1 MLKVKKLIRQ
11 IVIYLRSDFQQFVS
25 DGRQYY
31 LWQIRWIRS
40 HLIYLY
46 VFLLLIIVGFALG
59 TNVRNEI
66 AAFHGAY
73 QDAIFNIGHWY
84 GSGRPTLIAFAL
96 LYLFGL
102 FINSQ
107 RIRLSGLLV
116 GESYILSGILTNVT
130 KSLFGRWRPYT
141 EHGSMF
147 FTPLTAGPND
157 QLSFPSGHVTVA
169 FALSSV
175 LAGYH
180 KNIIWK
186 SFWYTLA
193 AITAVSR
200 IYHDQHW
207 LSDVLLSIIYGTV
220 TGVWLTRHMIRKQS
234 GEVNAF

>member
-1 MLKVKKLIRQ
+1 MM
-11 IVIYLRSDFQQFVS
+11 
-25 DGRQYY
+25 
-31 LWQIRWIRS
+31 
-40 HLIYLY
+40 
-46 VFLLLIIVGFALG
+46 IIAGVAVD

-66 AAFHGAY
+66 AALHGAY
-73 QDAIFNIGHWY
+73 QDAIFNIGRWY
-84 GSGRPTLIAFAL
+84 GSGRPTLIAFAS
-96 LYLFGL
+96 LYLFGI

-116 GESYILSGILTNVT
+116 GESYILSGILTTVT

-141 EHGSMF
+141 DHGSMF
-147 FTPLTAGPND
+147 FTPITAGPND

-175 LAGYH
+175 LAGFH

-207 LSDVLLSIIYGTV
+207 LSDVLLSIMFGTV
-220 TGVWLTRHMIRKQS
+220 TGVWLTRHVMRNES
-234 GEVNAF
+234 GEVYESAR